1 MFAST
6 QLMKDFS
13 VSDAYALRA
22 FDWFT
27 EHYRQ
32 LTEDTCLHWRFDRA
46 AIVRPREVPL
56 TGCLKPLRSR

>member
-27 EHYRQ
+27 E
-32 LTEDTCLHWRFDRA
+32 
-46 AIVRPREVPL
+46 PL
-56 TGCLKPLRSR
+56 PATH